1 MSDVLVA
8 CPELLRARAAIAL
21 ARLLV
26 PDRGSGWTIA
36 TMVPR
41 TASPNPLASRVASR
55 TEGVLRLIAERDGA
69 PEDSELRV
77 LVGAGSA
84 CEWGA
89 FCLAEHPGLAV
100 IGPAPHRSLP
110 SRLGAQL
117 AARGGPA
124 VATVPSHGAPPRE
137 IRRVGVLFS
146 AAPGA
151 EAALWHAA
159 HLAAAHHG
167 ELRILAHP
175 GGGLRR
181 AAVARRAGSRD
192 LELRRAGAAL
202 SAACEQLPSLPAASA
217 VFACEPLVRV
227 VADEV
232 SRGLDVLVVPVAGR
246 RARLRTARAIARLT
260 SVAGCAVVTVPARP
274 AGGEAVLAV
283 DRRAATG

>member
-8 CPELLRARAAIAL
+8 CPELVRARTAIAL

-26 PDRGSGWTIA
+26 PDPGAGWTIA

-41 TASPNPLASRVASR
+41 TASPNPLASPAASKTR
-55 TEGVLRLIAERDGA
+55 GLLRLIAERDGA
-69 PEDSELRV
+69 PDHSELRV

-84 CEWGA
+84 YEWGA

-100 IGPAPHRSLP
+100 IGPARRGSLP
-110 SRLGAQL
+110 PRLGAQL
-117 AARGGPA
+117 AARGGLA
-124 VATVPSHGAPPRE
+124 VATVPQHGAPPRW

-146 AAPGA
+146 AASVSEP
-151 EAALWHAA
+151 ALW
-159 HLAAAHHG
+159 LAARRAAVHDG

-181 AAVARRAGSRD
+181 AAAARSPRSRD
-192 LELRRAGAAL
+192 LELQRVGAEL
-202 SAACEQLPSLPAASA
+202 SAACERLPRMPTASA
-217 VFACEPLVRV
+217 VFACEPLLPV

-232 SRGLDVLVVPVAGR
+232 SRGLDVLVVPVVGW
-246 RARLRTARAIARLT
+246 RARLRTARAIAHLT
-260 SVAGCAVVTVPARP
+260 AVAGCAVVIVPARP

-283 DRRAATG
+283 DRRAARG

>member
-8 CPELLRARAAIAL
+8 CPELVRARTAIAL

-26 PDRGSGWTIA
+26 PDPGAGWTIA

-41 TASPNPLASRVASR
+41 TASPNPLASRAASKTR
-55 TEGVLRLIAERDGA
+55 GLLRLIAERDGA
-69 PEDSELRV
+69 PEHSELRV

-89 FCLAEHPGLAV
+89 FCRAEHPGLAV
-100 IGPAPHRSLP
+100 IGPARRRSRP

-117 AARGGPA
+117 AARGGLT
-124 VATVPSHGAPPRE
+124 VATVPYHGAPSRG

-146 AAPGA
+146 AASDSEP
-151 EAALWHAA
+151 ALWHAA
-159 HLAAAHHG
+159 HLAAAHDG

-181 AAVARRAGSRD
+181 AAVARTRRSRD
-192 LELRRAGAAL
+192 LELQRVGAEL
-202 SAACEQLPSLPAASA
+202 SAACERLPSMPTASA
-217 VFACEPLVRV
+217 VFACEPLLPV

-246 RARLRTARAIARLT
+246 RARLRTARAIAHLT
-260 SVAGCAVVTVPARP
+260 AVAGCAVVTVPARP
-274 AGGEAVLAV
+274 AGGEAVPTD